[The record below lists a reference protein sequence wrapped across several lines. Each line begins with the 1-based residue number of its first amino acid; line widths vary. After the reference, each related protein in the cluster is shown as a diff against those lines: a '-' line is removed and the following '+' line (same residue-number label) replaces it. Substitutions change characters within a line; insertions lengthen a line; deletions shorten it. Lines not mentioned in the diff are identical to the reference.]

1 MCACWYYR
9 MYVKCSVNFVQDK
22 LPFSCDYNCA
32 VHAGSLGCVNKTSM
46 KNSLSIEA
54 AECVLAIAS
63 RGGLDSHLQ
72 ENQQH

>member
-1 MCACWYYR
+1 MQVALDALTRQAW
-9 MYVKCSVNFVQDK
+9 
-22 LPFSCDYNCA
+22 
-32 VHAGSLGCVNKTSM
+32 
-46 KNSLSIEA
+46 KNPLSIEA